1 MMRDADIQ
9 SALSEYLAAAEGNAE
24 TALKIAIAD
33 LLDLSDEAEFRKRA
47 LDQWTSLGY
56 VRGRASAI
64 LAVQKAAREGDVG
77 PA

>member
-9 SALSEYLAAAEGNAE
+9 SALTVYLAAAEGDPE

-56 VRGRASAI
+56 VRGRASTI
-64 LAVQKAAREGDVG
+64 LAVQKAARERDAG
-77 PA
+77 